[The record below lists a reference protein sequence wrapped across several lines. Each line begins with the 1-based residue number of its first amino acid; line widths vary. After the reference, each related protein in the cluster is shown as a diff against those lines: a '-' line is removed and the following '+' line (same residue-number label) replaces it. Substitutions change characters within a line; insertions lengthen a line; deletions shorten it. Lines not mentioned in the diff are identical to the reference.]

1 MINGELPYVDPRY
14 KQRSFAESQLV
25 EIMEKCWVY
34 DAEKRIDIFEVV
46 RLLRKAVAE
55 NDKRPQQ

>member
-25 EIMEKCWVY
+25 EVMEKCWVY
-34 DAEKRIDIFEVV
+34 DPEKRIDIFEVV

-55 NDKRPQQ
+55 NDKLPQQ